1 MTLHQHS
8 EHSFLDGR
16 ARTREIA
23 EAALAAGHNHIA
35 ITDHDEVG
43 GHLDFQKSCTQVGV
57 KPILGTEARWVHSVA
72 ASREAKTAGRDSSH
86 IILLAGDQT
95 GLRNLWSLSS
105 LAYEPEYFY
114 MKPQLEPA
122 LLREHA
128 DGLWASDG
136 CGLTRF
142 ANLVTDGDEDAAR
155 REWAVLLD
163 IFGDRFYSELH
174 TFQIIDPVTDEDKA
188 LNAKITAMNQA
199 KVRFAKEMGVPLVVV
214 NDAHYALQHQWE
226 EHRLVYNLSTQAY
239 RKDQVEAK
247 GQAADWLMNPTEM
260 VYWLGRHGIPTSVAE
275 EAIRTTRWIAD
286 QCNAEIKPTLAMP
299 RLYPTDAED
308 AAAFRRNI
316 EDGFKRFVLDKG
328 LPENLYR
335 ERLEYE
341 ARLIVDKGM
350 AGYFNIVGDYVMAAR
365 NGSYRQWL
373 DPRATP
379 DPCLCGPG
387 RGSGGGSLVNYVLGI
402 TSLDPI
408 KFDLMFE
415 RFINPDRPDYPDID
429 VDFQK
434 SKRAGVKE
442 YLGARYGE
450 ANVCSIGTR
459 ARSGPKQMLKDLCR
473 AMKIDFTD
481 TLKMVDLIGEVDN
494 IEVDEDGLD
503 EHQQPPTWDEVLS
516 ELEGDLAPWARKYP
530 LLFQRLEQMV
540 GLVRQAGV
548 HAAGVVV
555 NTEPLLGNLPTRV
568 KKGVRATQ
576 FDMHE
581 VAEMG
586 GVKDDL
592 LANKGLDT
600 LAIARTLIYDRHKV
614 WLDYDGFGFGVPDD
628 AQVITFG
635 DEQYNDPAIWTQIDR
650 GQTAGIFQIGT
661 PGGTKQAMRFK
672 PRSLVELA
680 DLASI
685 NRPGVIRAGQLEHY
699 LKRRNG
705 DEDVTY
711 DHPLMEPITG
721 PSSSMYTYG
730 ILVYQEQLIRTAR
743 DVAGFTAGQA
753 EELRKAIGK
762 KLADKIAEIKP
773 RFIDGCL
780 ANEEFTGQGGGRATA
795 LKIWASL
802 EAAGAYAFN
811 KCISGDVLVKLS
823 ASSQHTSG
831 TMSVEDMWR
840 RLHGEDRPTGATCRF
855 CLNRPH
861 LKGKGYCGACKSW
874 RDKFRYK
881 GLKAWSLGDD
891 GRLHP
896 NRIIDVH
903 RNGVQ
908 PVWRVTLEDGKSI
921 TATANHRHMTDRGW
935 REVSDLAVGD
945 RLLVCGEYEAQQW
958 EPEEY
963 RLTSGDRT
971 FVGNRLPNHLRT
983 GTNSVGYVDGGYLA
997 LQEWTSTQDWVCSEP
1012 GCDRSRTAGHRIER
1026 AHLDGDRTNNA
1037 PTNLAMKCASHH
1049 KVFDYQVNG
1058 RRKRGEKGYPAIAVR
1073 VVSVEYVGDQ
1083 MTYDL
1088 EMADPFHSWV
1098 GNDIVTHNSHATGY
1112 AMQPCWE
1119 IWTKHYFFD
1128 EFITAC
1134 LTVMPEKTTAFI
1146 RECRKRDRPILPP
1159 DINKSGA
1166 RFTLTDD
1173 GIRYGLTD
1181 IRGIGESVV
1190 PDIVAHRPYTS
1201 ITDYLDRVSPNK
1213 GGKKGVVDNLIK
1225 VGAFDAI
1232 CDTDRQQMLDE
1243 VYYARAGAEVSVN
1256 KWAKLTVDERDQIVS
1271 EKWAKKPDD
1280 YPVFDFAD
1288 EKFLIA
1294 METELLG
1301 THVSVDP
1308 MARYAAMI
1316 EGECVN
1322 HPTDIDD
1329 YETGARFTIG
1339 GELTKVKRHK
1349 QRNGKEMA
1357 FLSVRWAEEDF
1368 EIVAFADAWEAN
1380 QRMLQAT
1387 GVPVACEVIKLSKGC
1402 QLSVVERLDWF

>member
-1 MTLHQHS
+1 MTLHNHS

-16 ARTREIA
+16 ARTLEMA
-23 EAALAAGHNHIA
+23 QAALANGDQALA
-35 ITDHDEVG
+35 ICDHDEVG
-43 GHLDFQKSCTQVGV
+43 GHLDFQKSCTQVGI
-57 KPILGTEARWVHSVA
+57 KPIFATEARWLHSIA

-95 GLRNLWSLSS
+95 GLRNLWALSS
-105 LAYEPEYFY
+105 LAYEPEHFY
-114 MKPQLEPA
+114 GKPQLEPS

-128 DGLWASDG
+128 AGLWASDG

-142 ANLVTDGDEDAAR
+142 ADYVNEGDEDAAR

-247 GQAADWLMNPTEM
+247 GQAADWLMNTEEM
-260 VYWLGRHGIPTSVAE
+260 VYYLGRHGIPTSVAQ
-275 EAIRTTRWIAD
+275 EAIRNTRWIAD
-286 QCNAEIKPTLAMP
+286 QCNAEITPTLAMP

-316 EDGFKRFVLDKG
+316 EEGFRRFVLDKG
-328 LPENLYR
+328 LPEDVYR
-335 ERLEYE
+335 QRLEYE
-341 ARLIVDKGM
+341 AQLIVDKGM

-365 NGSYRQWL
+365 NGSYRQWI

-442 YLGARYGE
+442 YLGARYGA

-600 LAIARTLIYDRHKV
+600 LAIARQLIYDRHKV
-614 WLDYDGFGFGVPDD
+614 WLDYDGFGFGVPPD
-628 AQVITFG
+628 AEVITFG
-635 DEQYNDPAIWTQIDR
+635 DAQYNDPAIWTQIDR

-743 DVAGFTAGQA
+743 DLAGFTAGQA

-773 RFIDGCL
+773 KFIDGCL
-780 ANEEFTGQGGGRATA
+780 ANPEFTELGGNRATA

-811 KCISGDVLVKLS
+811 K
-823 ASSQHTSG
+823 A
-831 TMSVEDMWR
+831 
-840 RLHGEDRPTGATCRF
+840 
-855 CLNRPH
+855 
-861 LKGKGYCGACKSW
+861 
-874 RDKFRYK
+874 
-881 GLKAWSLGDD
+881 
-891 GRLHP
+891 
-896 NRIIDVH
+896 
-903 RNGVQ
+903 
-908 PVWRVTLEDGKSI
+908 
-921 TATANHRHMTDRGW
+921 
-935 REVSDLAVGD
+935 
-945 RLLVCGEYEAQQW
+945 
-958 EPEEY
+958 
-963 RLTSGDRT
+963 
-971 FVGNRLPNHLRT
+971 
-983 GTNSVGYVDGGYLA
+983 
-997 LQEWTSTQDWVCSEP
+997 
-1012 GCDRSRTAGHRIER
+1012 
-1026 AHLDGDRTNNA
+1026 
-1037 PTNLAMKCASHH
+1037 
-1049 KVFDYQVNG
+1049 
-1058 RRKRGEKGYPAIAVR
+1058 
-1073 VVSVEYVGDQ
+1073 
-1083 MTYDL
+1083 
-1088 EMADPFHSWV
+1088 
-1098 GNDIVTHNSHATGY
+1098 HATGY

-1119 IWTKHYFFD
+1119 IWTKHYYFD

-1201 ITDYLDRVSPNK
+1201 ITEYLERVSPNK
-1213 GGKKGVVDNLIK
+1213 GGKKGVVDNLVK

-1243 VYYARAGAEVSVN
+1243 VYYARAGAEVAPT
-1256 KWAKLTVDERDQIVS
+1256 KWANLTDDERDQIVS

-1288 EKFLIA
+1288 EKFLVE

-1308 MARYAAMI
+1308 MARYAPMI
-1316 EGECVN
+1316 EGECIN
-1322 HPTDIDD
+1322 HPTDVDD
-1329 YETGARFTIG
+1329 QETGARFTIG

-1387 GVPVACEVIKLSKGC
+1387 GVPVACEVIRLNGRGC

>member
-1 MTLHQHS
+1 VTLHNHS

-16 ARTREIA
+16 SRTIEMA
-23 EAALAAGHNHIA
+23 QAAKANGDEALA

-43 GHLDFQKSCTQVGV
+43 GHLDFQKSCAQVGI
-57 KPILGTEARWVHSVA
+57 KPIFGSEARWLHSTA

-105 LAYEPEYFY
+105 LAYEPENFY
-114 MKPQLEPA
+114 MKPQLEPS
-122 LLREHA
+122 LMREYA
-128 DGLWASDG
+128 AGLWASDG

-142 ANLVTDGDEDAAR
+142 ANLVNDGDEDAAR

-163 IFGDRFYSELH
+163 IFGDKFYSELH

-199 KVRFAKEMGVPLVVV
+199 KVRFAREMGVPLVVV
-214 NDAHYALQHQWE
+214 NDAHYSQRHQWE

-247 GQAADWLMNPTEM
+247 GQAADWLMNPDEM
-260 VYWLGRHGIPTSVAE
+260 VHWMSRHGIPVSVTE
-275 EAIRTTRWIAD
+275 EAIKNTRWIAD
-286 QCNAEIKPTLAMP
+286 QCNAEIAPTLSMP
-299 RLYPTDAED
+299 RLHPTDAED

-316 EDGFKRFVLDKG
+316 EAGFRRFIVEKG
-328 LPENLYR
+328 LDEDLYR
-335 ERLEYE
+335 TRLEYE
-341 ARLIVDKGM
+341 SKLIVDQGM
-350 AGYFNIVGDYVMAAR
+350 PGYFNVVADYVMAAR
-365 NGSYRQWL
+365 DGTYIQWT
-373 DPRATP
+373 DPRAAP

-434 SKRAGVKE
+434 SRRAGVKD
-442 YLGARYGE
+442 YLGARYGVG
-450 ANVCSIGTR
+450 NVCSIGTR
-459 ARSGPKQMLKDLCR
+459 ARSGPKQMLKDLGR
-473 AMKIDFTD
+473 AMGIEWVDI
-481 TLKMVDLIGEVDN
+481 LKMVDLIEEVDN
-494 IEVDEDGLD
+494 IVPDEDELD
-503 EHQQPPTWDEVLS
+503 ENQQPPTWDEVIS
-516 ELEGDLAPWARKYP
+516 ELDGDLAPWARKYP

-540 GLVRQAGV
+540 GLVRQVGV

-555 NTEPLLGNLPTRV
+555 NTEPLLGNLPTRI
-568 KKGVRATQ
+568 KKGVRSTQ

-592 LANKGLDT
+592 LANKGLDV
-600 LAIARTLIYDRHKV
+600 LAIARTLIYDRHRV
-614 WLDYDGFGFGVPDD
+614 WLDYDGFGFGVPAD
-628 AQVITFG
+628 AAKIITFG
-635 DEQYNDPAIWTQIDR
+635 DEHYNDSVIWEQIDR

-661 PGGTKQAMRFK
+661 PSGTKQAMRFK

-705 DEDVTY
+705 DEDVAY

-730 ILVYQEQLIRTAR
+730 ILVYQEQLIRAAR

-773 RFIDGCL
+773 RFVDGCL
-780 ANEEFTGQGGGRATA
+780 ANSDFTGQGGTRNTA
-795 LKIWASL
+795 LKIWGSL

-811 KCISGDVLVKLS
+811 K
-823 ASSQHTSG
+823 
-831 TMSVEDMWR
+831 
-840 RLHGEDRPTGATCRF
+840 
-855 CLNRPH
+855 
-861 LKGKGYCGACKSW
+861 
-874 RDKFRYK
+874 
-881 GLKAWSLGDD
+881 
-891 GRLHP
+891 
-896 NRIIDVH
+896 
-903 RNGVQ
+903 
-908 PVWRVTLEDGKSI
+908 
-921 TATANHRHMTDRGW
+921 
-935 REVSDLAVGD
+935 
-945 RLLVCGEYEAQQW
+945 
-958 EPEEY
+958 
-963 RLTSGDRT
+963 
-971 FVGNRLPNHLRT
+971 
-983 GTNSVGYVDGGYLA
+983 
-997 LQEWTSTQDWVCSEP
+997 
-1012 GCDRSRTAGHRIER
+1012 
-1026 AHLDGDRTNNA
+1026 
-1037 PTNLAMKCASHH
+1037 
-1049 KVFDYQVNG
+1049 
-1058 RRKRGEKGYPAIAVR
+1058 
-1073 VVSVEYVGDQ
+1073 
-1083 MTYDL
+1083 
-1088 EMADPFHSWV
+1088 
-1098 GNDIVTHNSHATGY
+1098 SHATGY

-1146 RECRKRDRPILPP
+1146 RECRKRGRPILPP

-1181 IRGIGESVV
+1181 IRGIGASVV
-1190 PDIVAHRPYTS
+1190 PDIEAGRPYTS
-1201 ITDYLDRVSPNK
+1201 IADYLERTSPNR
-1213 GGKKGVVDNLIK
+1213 GGKKGVVDNLVK

-1232 CDTDRQQMLDE
+1232 SGLAGRQDMLDE
-1243 VYYARAGAEVSVN
+1243 VYYARAGAEVAPT
-1256 KWAKLTVDERDQIVS
+1256 KWAKLDVDERDQIVAR
-1271 EKWAKKPDD
+1271 KWDAKPED
-1280 YPVFDFAD
+1280 YPEFNFAD
-1288 EKFLIA
+1288 EKFIVE
-1294 METELLG
+1294 METDLLG
-1301 THVSVDP
+1301 THVTVDP
-1308 MARYAAMI
+1308 MARYTPMI
-1316 EGECVN
+1316 EGECVD
-1322 HPTDIDD
+1322 HPSDIDD
-1329 YETGARFTIG
+1329 QETGARFTIG
-1339 GELTKVKRHK
+1339 GELTKIRKHK

-1368 EIVAFADAWEAN
+1368 DIVCFADAWEAN
-1380 QRMLQAT
+1380 QRMLTET

-1402 QLSVVERLDWF
+1402 QLSMVERLDWM